1 MRCIFCKQASDF
13 SLSVEHIVPE
23 SLGNREHVLA
33 KGIVCDACNNY
44 FAVKIEKRVLET
56 EFFKNLR
63 FRNSLE
69 SKKGRVPPGTAMF
82 PRTNSNGEI
91 SFDDKENMINVN
103 VNEETFQLIMEGK
116 IKQLYLPM
124 NNELP
129 TNNQA
134 ISRMLGK
141 IALEIF
147 AARFIDQN
155 VTLDD
160 LIDESQLDPLRNYV
174 RFNHKNENWIYHVRK
189 IYSEDEPFFMADDKT
204 VDMVFECDYLATEL
218 NELYFII
225 AFKGIEFTLNLAGSC
240 VDGYEEWLKQNNNI
254 SPLYRHGANFGYHL
268 TPDFIKNN
276 KNNGN

>member
-1 MRCIFCKQASDF
+1 MRCIFCKQASDL

-69 SKKGRVPPGTAMF
+69 SKKGRVPPGTAIF

-91 SFDDKENMINVN
+91 SFDDKENIINVN

-129 TNNQA
+129 ANNQA

-160 LIDESQLDPLRNYV
+160 LISAPSIAKER
-174 RFNHKNENWIYHVRK
+174 
-189 IYSEDEPFFMADDKT
+189 T
-204 VDMVFECDYLATEL
+204 LA
-218 NELYFII
+218 II
-225 AFKGIEFTLNLAGSC
+225 
-240 VDGYEEWLKQNNNI
+240 
-254 SPLYRHGANFGYHL
+254 
-268 TPDFIKNN
+268 
-276 KNNGN
+276 